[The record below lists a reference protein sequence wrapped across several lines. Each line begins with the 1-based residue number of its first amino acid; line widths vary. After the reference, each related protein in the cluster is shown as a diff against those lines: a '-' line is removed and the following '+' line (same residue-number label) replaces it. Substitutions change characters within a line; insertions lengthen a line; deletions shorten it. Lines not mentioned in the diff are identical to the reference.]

1 MTPQIIEWVSL
12 LAAVSTILGF
22 LSNYF
27 AKSIKRN
34 TDEAIAKV
42 VKDYL
47 SELKPNGGGSM
58 RDEVK
63 SIRVEMSEVKI
74 DVARLEGKF
83 EQHIAEQPK

>member
-1 MTPQIIEWVSL
+1 MSPEVIQWISL
-12 LAAVSTILGF
+12 FAAISTILGF
-22 LSNYF
+22 LSSHF
-27 AKSIKRN
+27 AKSIKKN
-34 TDEAIAKV
+34 TDTAIATV

-58 RDEVK
+58 RDDIK
-63 SIRVEMSEVKI
+63 GIRAEMSEVKV

>member
-1 MTPQIIEWVSL
+1 MTPQIVEWVSL

-22 LSNYF
+22 LSSYF
-27 AKSIKRN
+27 AKSIKKS
-34 TDEAIAKV
+34 TDAALATL

-63 SIRVEMSEVKI
+63 GIRAEMGEVKV